1 MLRFYF
7 IIFPAII
14 LNNYYIPL
22 MWYMAKNPDKY
33 TEQKCY
39 KVARSLIRMIKRRG
53 RITTIS
59 TGKEFLPKDGGYI
72 MYSNHQGKYDML
84 GIVSTHDR
92 PCSIVIDKKTT
103 KEIMPRLY
111 TRLVRGQMLD
121 MKDPRQQVK
130 SIHRVIKEVTEGRKY
145 LIFPEGGYT
154 DNKNNLLEFHP
165 GSFKIPLK
173 AKCPI
178 IPIAIYDSY
187 KPFTLNSL
195 KRVTTQVH
203 YLEPIPYDQYAGMS
217 TREISDLVFEKISN
231 KIAEIEDGN
240 LYLESK
246 KVVP

>member
-7 IIFPAII
+7 VLFPAIF
-14 LNNYYIPL
+14 LNFYYVPW
-22 MWYMAKNPDKY
+22 MWYLAKHPDKY
-33 TEQKCY
+33 SEETRY
-39 KVARSLIRMIKRRG
+39 NVGRRLIRMIKRRG

-59 TGKEFLPKDGGYI
+59 TGKEFLPKEGGYI

-84 GIVSTHDR
+84 GIVSTHDK

-111 TRLVRGQMLD
+111 TRLVRGQKLD
-121 MKDPRQQVK
+121 KKDPRQQVK
-130 SIHRVIKEVTEGRKY
+130 AIHQVIKEIIEGRRY
-145 LIFPEGGYT
+145 LLFPEGGYT
-154 DNKNNLLEFHP
+154 DNKNNLLEYHT

-187 KPFTLNSL
+187 KPFTINSI

-203 YLEPIPYDQYAGMS
+203 YLEPIYYEQYAGMS
-217 TREISDLVFEKISN
+217 TREICDLVYNRINDKLN
-231 KIAEIEDGN
+231 EIKSGKA
-240 LYLESK
+240 YQ
-246 KVVP
+246 KVQKAV

>member
-7 IIFPAII
+7 VLFPAIF
-14 LNNYYIPL
+14 LNFYYVPW
-22 MWYMAKNPDKY
+22 MWYLAKHPDKY
-33 TEQKCY
+33 SEETRY
-39 KVARSLIRMIKRRG
+39 NVGRRLIRMIKRRG

-59 TGKEFLPKDGGYI
+59 TGKEFLPKEGGYI

-84 GIVSTHDR
+84 GIVSTHDK

-111 TRLVRGQMLD
+111 TRLVRGQKLD
-121 MKDPRQQVK
+121 KKDPRQQVK
-130 SIHRVIKEVTEGRKY
+130 AIHQVIKEIIEGRRY
-145 LIFPEGGYT
+145 LLFPDGGYT
-154 DNKNNLLEFHP
+154 DNKNNLLEFHT

-187 KPFTLNSL
+187 KPFTINSI

-203 YLEPIPYDQYAGMS
+203 YLEPIYYEQYAGMS
-217 TREISDLVFEKISN
+217 TREICDLVYNRINDKLN
-231 KIAEIEDGN
+231 EIKSGKA
-240 LYLESK
+240 YQ
-246 KVVP
+246 KVQKAV